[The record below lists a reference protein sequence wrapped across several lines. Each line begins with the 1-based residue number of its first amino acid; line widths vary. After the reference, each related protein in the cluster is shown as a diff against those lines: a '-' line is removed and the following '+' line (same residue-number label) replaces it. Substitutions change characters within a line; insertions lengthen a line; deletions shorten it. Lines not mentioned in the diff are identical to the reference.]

1 MYPWKEKVEYIVWE
15 ATGAEKGMFSEAEYN
30 PVGSYIKYFDLQK
43 SMCGKKENP
52 YLL

>member
-1 MYPWKEKVEYIVWE
+1 ME

-43 SMCGKKENP
+43 ACVERESISALKV
-52 YLL
+52 